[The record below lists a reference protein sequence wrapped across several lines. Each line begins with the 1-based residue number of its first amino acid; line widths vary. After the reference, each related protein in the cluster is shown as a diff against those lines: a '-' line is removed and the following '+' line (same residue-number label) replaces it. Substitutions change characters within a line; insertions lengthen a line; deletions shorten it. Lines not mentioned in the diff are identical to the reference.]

1 MRGSTLL
8 APLSDQATGERF
20 SWKPQ
25 AAEHLHVSSPPE
37 NRPFS
42 WMQQDQDV
50 YPQLPEQISPGSVP
64 WRPASELLGQPTVR
78 TGSPFS
84 LPTNIM
90 RGAPSQDS
98 LNGSFNPGN
107 ANRQSSQSDMVLRN
121 QIKRAFND
129 GARQSLQYV
138 NSPLSDPA
146 VGKWQGSEMGSI
158 IDENMEINS
167 RFSGETL
174 GKLRKEH
181 DRIQTEKM
189 RISRMQ
195 QLDEEE
201 DWIRQQIA
209 NVETRRGSTISR
221 VNNM

>member
-1 MRGSTLL
+1 
-8 APLSDQATGERF
+8 
-20 SWKPQ
+20 
-25 AAEHLHVSSPPE
+25 
-37 NRPFS
+37 
-42 WMQQDQDV
+42 
-50 YPQLPEQISPGSVP
+50 
-64 WRPASELLGQPTVR
+64 
-78 TGSPFS
+78 
-84 LPTNIM
+84 
-90 RGAPSQDS
+90 
-98 LNGSFNPGN
+98 
-107 ANRQSSQSDMVLRN
+107 
-121 QIKRAFND
+121 
-129 GARQSLQYV
+129 
-138 NSPLSDPA
+138 
-146 VGKWQGSEMGSI
+146 MGSI